1 MTKTPWAEKAAIP
14 DVLPAPAPAKA
25 VPAKG
30 GEKPKMPPP
39 RVFAIGELETPP
51 KDDPNE
57 LIKHRY
63 LCRGSGMLVV
73 GPTGV
78 GKSTFTLQAALCWAV
93 GREHFGLVPAR
104 PLRSL
109 IIQSENDHGDLAEM
123 RDGIYA
129 GLNFT
134 ERERRDANER
144 VLVAREDCRTAA
156 EFCDEVIAPLL
167 EAHQIDILWIDPALA
182 YIGGEANSQKDT
194 GGFLRNH
201 LNPLVHK
208 HNCAVIVVHHT
219 NKPPSGS
226 EKPEWSGSDFAYLG
240 SGSAEWSNWPRA
252 ILAVRSLGSHEI
264 YELRAGKRGS
274 RLRWQDE
281 QGERIYSKL
290 IAHAKQDGFCWRDA
304 TRAEL
309 ELERGGASESR
320 FRRFKPSLEDFMTL
334 FPVSFRSEPR
344 EALLS
349 ADQIKNAFHERGW
362 HRDFYKGL
370 ADEAEIAG
378 LLKTSSAGRY
388 NQTLRGRPLLIEA
401 FETQRREKGT
411 LMAEVPLA
419 APSIAKVRRARKRQS
434 S

>member
-1 MTKTPWAEKAAIP
+1 MKKIQWADKAAIP
-14 DVLPAPAPAKA
+14 EVPPETSPARQSAQ
-25 VPAKG
+25 G
-30 GEKPKMPPP
+30 GEKKKLPPP
-39 RVFAIGELETPP
+39 LVLAIGALETPP
-51 KDDPNE
+51 KDDPDE
-57 LIKHRY
+57 LLRHRY

-73 GPTGV
+73 GPTGI
-78 GKSTFTLQAALCWAV
+78 GKSTFTMQAALCWAV
-93 GREHFGLVPAR
+93 GREHFGIVPAR

-123 RDGIYA
+123 RDGIFA

-134 ERERRDANER
+134 ERERREASER
-144 VLVAREDCRTAA
+144 VLVAREDCRTGE
-156 EFCDEVIAPLL
+156 EFCTDVIAPLL
-167 EAHQIDILWIDPALA
+167 AAHEIDILWIDPALA

-208 HNCAVIVVHHT
+208 HGCAVIVVHHT

-226 EKPEWSGSDFAYLG
+226 EKPDWSGSDYAYLG
-240 SGSAEWSNWPRA
+240 SGSAEWANWPRA

-281 QGERIYSKL
+281 HGERIYNKL
-290 IAHAKQDGFCWRDA
+290 IAHAKQDGFCWREA

-309 ELERGGASESR
+309 ETEKGAAGESR
-320 FRRFKPSLEDFMTL
+320 FRRFKPGLDEFMAL
-334 FPVSFRSEPR
+334 FPPSFRHEPR

-370 ADEAEIAG
+370 ADEAEVAG

-388 NQTLRGRPLLIEA
+388 NQLLRGRPPLVDA
-401 FETQRREKGT
+401 FEAQRHEAGT

-419 APSIAKVRRARKRQS
+419 APPVSRVKRARKRLS

>member
-1 MTKTPWAEKAAIP
+1 MNKTTWADKAAIP
-14 DVLPAPAPAKA
+14 EVPPAPAKNGSREQ
-25 VPAKG
+25 PQD
-30 GEKPKMPPP
+30 KPVMPPP
-39 RVFAIGELETPP
+39 IALPIGALELPP

-57 LIKHRY
+57 LLRHRY

-73 GPTGV
+73 GPTGI
-78 GKSTFTLQAALCWAV
+78 GKSTFTMQAALCWSV
-93 GREHFGLVPAR
+93 GREHFGIVPAR

-123 RDGIYA
+123 REGIFA

-134 ERERRDANER
+134 ERERRDASER

-156 EFCDEVIAPLL
+156 EFCAQVIAPLL
-167 EAHQIDILWIDPALA
+167 EQHQIDLLWIDPALA
-182 YIGGEANSQKDT
+182 YIGGEANSQKDV

-226 EKPEWSGSDFAYLG
+226 EKPDWSGSDFAYLG
-240 SGSAEWSNWPRA
+240 SGSSEWSNWPRA
-252 ILAVRSLGSHEI
+252 ILGVRSLGSHDI

-274 RLRWQDE
+274 RLRWHDE
-281 QGERIYSKL
+281 NGERIYNKL

-309 ELERGGASESR
+309 ETERGGSSEVR
-320 FRRFKPSLEDFMTL
+320 IRRYKPSLDEFMAL
-334 FPVSFRSEPR
+334 FPPSFRNEPR

-349 ADQIKNAFHERGW
+349 AEQIKNAFHDRGW
-362 HRDFYKGL
+362 HKDFYKGL
-370 ADEAEIAG
+370 CDEAESTG
-378 LLKTSSAGRY
+378 KLKTTAAGRY
-388 NQTLRGRPLLIEA
+388 NQLLRGLPGHVEA
-401 FETQRREKGT
+401 FETKLAEAGSM
-411 LMAEVPLA
+411 MAQVPLA
-419 APSIAKVRRARKRQS
+419 APSITRAKRGRKR
-434 S
+434 

>member
-1 MTKTPWAEKAAIP
+1 MTKTPWADKAAIP
-14 DVLPAPAPAKA
+14 EVPTAPAPASKA
-25 VPAKG
+25 APAKG
-30 GEKPKMPPP
+30 EEKPKMPPP

-57 LIKHRY
+57 LIRHRY

-134 ERERRDANER
+134 ERERREANER

-167 EAHQIDILWIDPALA
+167 EEHQIDILWIDPALA
-182 YIGGEANSQKDT
+182 YIGGEANSQKDV

-226 EKPEWSGSDFAYLG
+226 EKPDWSGSDFAYLG

-252 ILAVRSLGSHEI
+252 ILAMRSLGSHDI
-264 YELRAGKRGS
+264 YELRAGKRGG

-290 IAHAKQDGFCWRDA
+290 IAHAKQDGFCWREA

-309 ELERGGASESR
+309 ELERGGSSEVR
-320 FRRFKPSLEDFMTL
+320 IRRYKPSLDEFMAL
-334 FPVSFRSEPR
+334 FPPSFRNEPR

-362 HRDFYKGL
+362 HKDFYKGL
-370 ADEAEIAG
+370 CDEAESTG
-378 LLKTSSAGRY
+378 KLKTTAAGRY
-388 NQTLRGRPLLIEA
+388 NQLLRGLPGHVEA
-401 FETQRREKGT
+401 FETKLAEAGSM
-411 LMAEVPLA
+411 MAQVPLA
-419 APSIAKVRRARKRQS
+419 APSITRAKRGRKR
-434 S
+434 